1 MLAGLYNHPVTQTML
16 FVLASALSLLPSHA
30 PVSSRAVV
38 FRSRIDAPVMALDR
52 RGALM
57 AAAAAIIAAPPLKA
71 VAITGFNDDGSIA
84 GTKKSAAP
92 AKVPAAKPAPVKTTA
107 KAATTSKPSS
117 GTKAPAKKPPAVA
130 KSKAQ
135 TDSDRKVAAAQ
146 AKIGAKEKAAQ
157 GLKDRQK
164 AKALAEQN
172 KRLAETKKKADVR
185 EAKRVG
191 IVKKQNIKKAAEK
204 RRKKGKGNPLVT
216 LFGVGAVG
224 FGGLVLLGSV
234 DDKPAAPAA
243 APETDSPE
251 A

>member
-1 MLAGLYNHPVTQTML
+1 MLAGLYNHTQTML

-71 VAITGFNDDGSIA
+71 VAIAGFNDDGSIA

-117 GTKAPAKKPPAVA
+117 GTKAPAKKPPAA

-135 TDSDRKVAAAQ
+135 TDSDRKVAAAK

-191 IVKKQNIKKAAEK
+191 LVKKQNIKKAAEK

-216 LFGVGAVG
+216 LLGVGAVG

-251 A
+251 EA